1 LVEVEVEE
9 AVGASEVTEEVVTVM
24 VVVMEEAEE
33 VVDLEAGAV
42 EVAVVRV
49 VPDLAIRDP
58 ATGPVK
64 TRVAVTLTL
73 RGETHVTS
81 VRLPREIVLVVAAVE
96 EEDLVGAVVADEV
109 EAVDLEVIAEEA
121 VADSTTDAVVVEL

>member
-1 LVEVEVEE
+1 MVEVEVEE

-24 VVVMEEAEE
+24 VVMEEAEE
-33 VVDLEAGAV
+33 VVDLEAEVV
-42 EVAVVRV
+42 EAAVVRV

-81 VRLPREIVLVVAAVE
+81 VRLPREIVLVAAE

>member
-33 VVDLEAGAV
+33 VVDLEAEAV
-42 EVAVVRV
+42 EAAVVRV

-73 RGETHVTS
+73 RGETHVTN
-81 VRLPREIVLVVAAVE
+81 VRLPREIVLVAVE